1 MGGTLSPVQRTF
13 FGIAEFRIRDPGSTL
28 ELEGCHYKVLLRS
41 TAVGH
46 WSVNVMGT
54 HLGGI
59 AALVT
64 TTTIT
69 KIITKQKQNKTK
81 IIIKTKQAQV
91 CT

>member
-1 MGGTLSPVQRTF
+1 
-13 FGIAEFRIRDPGSTL
+13 
-28 ELEGCHYKVLLRS
+28 
-41 TAVGH
+41 
-46 WSVNVMGT
+46 MGT